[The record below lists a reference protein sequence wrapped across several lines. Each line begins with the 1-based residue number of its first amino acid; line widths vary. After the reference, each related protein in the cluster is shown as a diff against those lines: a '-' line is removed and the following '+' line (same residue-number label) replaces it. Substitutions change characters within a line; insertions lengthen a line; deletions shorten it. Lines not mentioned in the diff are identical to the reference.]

1 MPPTSPQVKQAK
13 KKLTPVS
20 PSKKRY
26 RDSPKIN
33 DRLTYILRMQDPKVK
48 RDKQLVRAIQNFLK
62 KNTSK

>member
-1 MPPTSPQVKQAK
+1 MPPTSSQVKQAK
-13 KKLTPVS
+13 KKLAHVS
-20 PSKKRY
+20 PSQKRY

-62 KNTSK
+62 KNTNK

>member
-1 MPPTSPQVKQAK
+1 MSPTSSQVKQAK

-33 DRLTYILRMQDPKVK
+33 DRLTWVCFLHVFYGIRNLK
-48 RDKQLVRAIQNFLK
+48 RGSRLSKREIKQG
-62 KNTSK
+62 